1 MDKSIIDP
9 MIDQTIDPMIN
20 PNNDLNIAI
29 DPNISNDIQLTNL
42 STNSPDID
50 KTIDQEIESVMK
62 SNKNILKEILVL
74 SGGAAKGAAQL
85 GAMHCLKKHNM
96 LNNIKTIAG
105 TSVGAMIG
113 MLYCAGY
120 QPMELFKFIRL
131 LNMENIKSIKL
142 PNFLTKYGL
151 DDGSRMI
158 LIFVKLMGAKGFDPN
173 ISFKEFYK
181 ITKIKLIVT
190 GACINDKKI
199 YYFSYETYPEMKV
212 IDAVRI
218 SMSIPIIFT
227 PSMFDGKMFV
237 DGGCIDNFPINLFIN
252 EIDKVIGIHV
262 ADSYPIVKDID
273 SLESYLV
280 NMIRCIME
288 GMSHHDVKSSHR
300 CIITIKCTN
309 CTESAT
315 DLIVMFDEGYD
326 SAQKKINAN
335 Y

>member
-9 MIDQTIDPMIN
+9 TIEPSIESLIEPSIDQIN
-20 PNNDLNIAI
+20 
-29 DPNISNDIQLTNL
+29 NISPERLSLSNPLDIN
-42 STNSPDID
+42 
-50 KTIDQEIESVMK
+50 KTIDQEIEHVLEHNG
-62 SNKNILKEILVL
+62 NKLKEILVL

-85 GAMHCLKKHNM
+85 GALHCLKKHNM

-120 QPMELFKFIRL
+120 RPMELFKFIKL

-151 DDGSRMI
+151 DDGSRMT
-158 LIFVKLMGAKGFDPN
+158 LIFVKLMGAKGFDQN
-173 ISFKEFYK
+173 ITFKEFYK
-181 ITKIKLIVT
+181 ISKIKLIVT

-199 YYFSYETYPEMKV
+199 YYFSHETYPEMKV

-227 PSMFDGKMFV
+227 PFIFDGKMFV
-237 DGGCIDNFPINLFIN
+237 DGGCIDNFPINLFN
-252 EIDKVIGIHV
+252 HEIEKVIGIHV
-262 ADSYPIVKDID
+262 ADSYPNVKDID

-288 GMSHHDVKSSHR
+288 GMSHHVTKSYNHR
-300 CIITIKCTN
+300 YIITIKCAN

-315 DLIVMFDEGYD
+315 DLMSMFDEGYY
-326 SAQKKINAN
+326 SAQKIIDAN
-335 Y
+335 N